1 MTLLRFKSTK
11 FYTFG
16 IVKYEKKK
24 KKTGKRINLVSPPF
38 PHLLLESIE
47 TFTEGLV
54 LS

>member
-24 KKTGKRINLVSPPF
+24 KKNREENKSSFTSLSPPAVG
-38 PHLLLESIE
+38 EY
-47 TFTEGLV
+47 
-54 LS
+54 

>member
-16 IVKYEKKK
+16 IVKYEKKN
-24 KKTGKRINLVSPPF
+24 KTGKRINLVSPPF